1 VTTDPSTPGPQ
12 VQRAIPRDTLGA
24 LLAAQQE
31 ETGVPPQLLRA
42 DGTPWPV
49 SVSAAAGKS
58 LGEAPA
64 VKVKEPP
71 QTSSID
77 FAKACAAAASQE
89 LVEEMLAR
97 EIPSFEGVTF
107 TALDDIPAP
116 REPEPDAQP
125 MEPVGPVED
134 CGVCPKPAA
143 CDTSFHRLDD
153 AGATFISLADN
164 ELDATAAFRAAQ
176 QAVVD
181 NLAASRAKAVEEPAR
196 IRAHRTWPTWR
207 QRLARIFLRGDRSA
221 TPRPTEGDPA

>member
-1 VTTDPSTPGPQ
+1 VSTDPPTGETPMMTAAARRSFGEDLTQTQRTRAP
-12 VQRAIPRDTLGA
+12 VQIRMERDPDSMG
-24 LLAAQQE
+24 
-31 ETGVPPQLLRA
+31 
-42 DGTPWPV
+42 PV
-49 SVSAAAGKS
+49 SLAAAGS
-58 LGEAPA
+58 DALGPAPGVQLA
-64 VKVKEPP
+64 EPP
-71 QTSSID
+71 ETSSIG
-77 FAKACAAAASQE
+77 FAKACAAAASPE

-116 REPEPDAQP
+116 RDPEPEPTQV
-125 MEPVGPVED
+125 EPVGPVED

-181 NLAASRAKAVEEPAR
+181 NLANARAKATEPTR
-196 IRAHRTWPTWR
+196 VRGHRTWPTWR
-207 QRLARIFLRGDRSA
+207 QRIARIFLRGDRSG
-221 TPRPTEGDPA
+221 TPRTTEGDPA